1 MKKCEKYLTAGPAEI
16 RVAGT
21 AGFCFGVNRAV
32 ELVDRL
38 LEEGKKV
45 CTLGPIIHNPQLV
58 EKLSRKGVRI
68 VHSPEEAPE
77 GYTLVIRS
85 HGVPKSVLNRAG
97 ELGIPVENATCPFVL
112 KIHKIVEQ
120 QSSAGKIILI
130 AGNPDHPEVQGIAGH
145 AQGES
150 FVFSSPQALELLL
163 RENREL
169 CQKSLCAVAQTTF
182 SLNLWKKS
190 RIILKNHCT
199 NAEIFDTICDAT
211 AERQREAQEL
221 SAWADRMLVIGGRSS
236 SNTAKLKDVCE
247 ENART
252 SLVETG
258 AELCAEW
265 LSGAQRIGVT
275 AGASTPSSIIK
286 EVVKSMSEILNEG
299 AMAAQAENEEAVET
313 VEQAAEAVPEKS
325 FDEMSF
331 EEALEASLN
340 NLNTDQ
346 RVKGVVLSVGP
357 TEVQVD
363 IGRKHAG
370 YIPANELSNDPNANP
385 EDLVKVGDV
394 LDLIV
399 MRTNDQEGVVTLSKR
414 RYDAMLGWEKIV
426 AAKEENTVLE
436 GVVTEIIKGG
446 LLVISHGSRVFIP
459 ASQATAFRGDPLEDL
474 LGKTVQFRVLE
485 INRGR
490 RVVGSIRSVLRDQ
503 RKAMSEELWKTIAV
517 GNHYTGRVKS
527 LTSYGAFVDIGG
539 VDGMVHISELSWQRI
554 KHPSEVVNVGDT
566 IEVTVKDV
574 DFEKKKISLTYK
586 KAEDNPWEIL
596 KRDYNVGDVVDAV
609 IVSMTTYGAFARV
622 IPGIDGL
629 IHISQIADHHVE
641 KPSDELKIGEEVKVK
656 IIEIDF
662 DRKRVSLSI
671 RALKEADAPAEE
683 EEGEDQQAEEPQE

>member
-1 MKKCEKYLTAGPAEI
+1 
-16 RVAGT
+16 
-21 AGFCFGVNRAV
+21 
-32 ELVDRL
+32 
-38 LEEGKKV
+38 
-45 CTLGPIIHNPQLV
+45 
-58 EKLSRKGVRI
+58 
-68 VHSPEEAPE
+68 
-77 GYTLVIRS
+77 
-85 HGVPKSVLNRAG
+85 
-97 ELGIPVENATCPFVL
+97 
-112 KIHKIVEQ
+112 
-120 QSSAGKIILI
+120 
-130 AGNPDHPEVQGIAGH
+130 
-145 AQGES
+145 
-150 FVFSSPQALELLL
+150 
-163 RENREL
+163 
-169 CQKSLCAVAQTTF
+169 
-182 SLNLWKKS
+182 
-190 RIILKNHCT
+190 
-199 NAEIFDTICDAT
+199 
-211 AERQREAQEL
+211 
-221 SAWADRMLVIGGRSS
+221 
-236 SNTAKLKDVCE
+236 
-247 ENART
+247 
-252 SLVETG
+252 
-258 AELCAEW
+258 
-265 LSGAQRIGVT
+265 
-275 AGASTPSSIIK
+275 
-286 EVVKSMSEILNEG
+286 MSEILNEG

-357 TEVQVD
+357 TGVQVD

-517 GNHYTGRVKS
+517 GKHYTGRVKS

-683 EEGEDQQAEEPQE
+683 EAGEEQQAEEPQE

>member
-1 MKKCEKYLTAGPAEI
+1 
-16 RVAGT
+16 
-21 AGFCFGVNRAV
+21 
-32 ELVDRL
+32 
-38 LEEGKKV
+38 
-45 CTLGPIIHNPQLV
+45 
-58 EKLSRKGVRI
+58 
-68 VHSPEEAPE
+68 
-77 GYTLVIRS
+77 
-85 HGVPKSVLNRAG
+85 
-97 ELGIPVENATCPFVL
+97 
-112 KIHKIVEQ
+112 
-120 QSSAGKIILI
+120 
-130 AGNPDHPEVQGIAGH
+130 
-145 AQGES
+145 
-150 FVFSSPQALELLL
+150 
-163 RENREL
+163 
-169 CQKSLCAVAQTTF
+169 
-182 SLNLWKKS
+182 
-190 RIILKNHCT
+190 
-199 NAEIFDTICDAT
+199 
-211 AERQREAQEL
+211 
-221 SAWADRMLVIGGRSS
+221 
-236 SNTAKLKDVCE
+236 
-247 ENART
+247 
-252 SLVETG
+252 
-258 AELCAEW
+258 
-265 LSGAQRIGVT
+265 
-275 AGASTPSSIIK
+275 
-286 EVVKSMSEILNEG
+286 MSEILNEG

-683 EEGEDQQAEEPQE
+683 EAGEEQQAEEPQE

>member
-1 MKKCEKYLTAGPAEI
+1 
-16 RVAGT
+16 
-21 AGFCFGVNRAV
+21 
-32 ELVDRL
+32 
-38 LEEGKKV
+38 
-45 CTLGPIIHNPQLV
+45 
-58 EKLSRKGVRI
+58 
-68 VHSPEEAPE
+68 
-77 GYTLVIRS
+77 
-85 HGVPKSVLNRAG
+85 
-97 ELGIPVENATCPFVL
+97 
-112 KIHKIVEQ
+112 
-120 QSSAGKIILI
+120 
-130 AGNPDHPEVQGIAGH
+130 
-145 AQGES
+145 
-150 FVFSSPQALELLL
+150 
-163 RENREL
+163 
-169 CQKSLCAVAQTTF
+169 
-182 SLNLWKKS
+182 
-190 RIILKNHCT
+190 
-199 NAEIFDTICDAT
+199 
-211 AERQREAQEL
+211 
-221 SAWADRMLVIGGRSS
+221 
-236 SNTAKLKDVCE
+236 
-247 ENART
+247 
-252 SLVETG
+252 
-258 AELCAEW
+258 
-265 LSGAQRIGVT
+265 
-275 AGASTPSSIIK
+275 
-286 EVVKSMSEILNEG
+286 MSEILNEG

-683 EEGEDQQAEEPQE
+683 EAGEEQQAEEPQQ